1 MEPDDEEVY
10 EEGNVL
16 TTTLNDAEISI
27 ASEFNYDAQKYG
39 TAVTTQNAQFKPTP
53 LEKTGNTA
61 WAASTI
67 NLASTIEAN

>member
-16 TTTLNDAEISI
+16 TTTLNEAEISI

-39 TAVTTQNAQFKPTP
+39 TVVAKFDYKLNYR
-53 LEKTGNTA
+53 
-61 WAASTI
+61 SYM
-67 NLASTIEAN
+67 